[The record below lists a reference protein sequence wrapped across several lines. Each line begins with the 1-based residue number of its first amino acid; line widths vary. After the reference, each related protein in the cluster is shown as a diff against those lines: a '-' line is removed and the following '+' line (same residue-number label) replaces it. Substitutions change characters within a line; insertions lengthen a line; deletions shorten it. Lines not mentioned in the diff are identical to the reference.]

1 MRTLDPQS
9 SSSESQ
15 GADLLIPLLTVLF
28 DAIAI
33 ESSFFISYWI
43 RFQSTIFESFGFV
56 RGNAPPLSGYMEGS
70 IFVVVVWLLLFNARK
85 MYRTRRS
92 VNLSDEAVAIAK
104 VVSLGMLIVMSAAF
118 FYREFSYSRVVFGF
132 LWLFSILF
140 LVAGRGTVQW
150 IERRLY
156 RKGKHLKKAVII
168 GSAEKTSTNIF
179 QKLHHHRSF
188 GFQII
193 GYFADHPWTVN
204 AEPSG
209 LRRLG
214 TLEESPEYIR
224 NERIE
229 TVFIAVAGTEHHRL
243 FEVINEC
250 EGINVEFLMV
260 PDMLELLTN
269 QVRVEELEGIPF
281 LKLKSIPLTL
291 WGRVTKRAFDV
302 FVSATALI
310 LLSPLWITLMALIKI
325 TSKGPAIFK
334 QKRIGLDEREFTM
347 YKFRS
352 MKHGSEQFDD
362 RAGLGVQN
370 DPRRTFLG
378 SILRKTSLDELPQL
392 FNVLR
397 GDMSLVGPRPE
408 RTRYVEEFRTK
419 VPKYLDRHRMK
430 TGVTGWAQ
438 VNGLRGDTSL
448 DERIRYDLYYIENWS
463 LAFDIKILLRT
474 IRASFATKEVD

>member
-1 MRTLDPQS
+1 MSTLDPQS
-9 SSSESQ
+9 SSSQSH
-15 GADLLIPLLTVLF
+15 GADLLIPFLTVLF

-43 RFQSTIFESFGFV
+43 RFQSTTFESFGFV
-56 RGNAPPLSGYMEGS
+56 RGDAPPLSGYMEGS

-92 VNLSDEAVAIAK
+92 VNLSDEAVAIVK

-132 LWLFSILF
+132 LWIFSILF
-140 LVAGRGTVQW
+140 LMTGRGIVQW

-156 RKGKHLKKAVII
+156 RKGKHLKRAVII
-168 GSAEKTSTNIF
+168 GSAEKTSTNVF

-188 GFQII
+188 GFQIL
-193 GYFADHPWTVN
+193 GHFADHPLTANPVQS
-204 AEPSG
+204 EF
-209 LRRLG
+209 RCLG
-214 TLEESPEYIR
+214 SLEESPEYIK
-224 NERIE
+224 NKKVE
-229 TVFIAVAGTEHHRL
+229 TVFIAVAETEHHRL
-243 FEVINEC
+243 FEIIGEC

-291 WGRVTKRAFDV
+291 WGRVTKRTFDI
-302 FVSATALI
+302 FIAAASLL
-310 LLSPLWITLMALIKI
+310 LLSPLWISLMALIKL
-325 TSKGPAIFK
+325 TSRGPVIFK

-352 MKHGSEQFDD
+352 MRLGSEQFDD
-362 RAGLGVQN
+362 RAGLGISK

-448 DERIRYDLYYIENWS
+448 DERIKYDLYYIENWS

-474 IRASFATKEVD
+474 IRASFATKGVD